1 MADIET
7 LLNQLSEL
15 TQYTNL
21 TIGNSSKLK
30 SEITRLTQIN
40 QGLCN
45 IYTGLEKAL
54 NDEQFN
60 KGFLSFLPW
69 VGTVASFLIP
79 GGFLAEALISGGGVM
94 LADKLIDPEKE
105 TSLADLVEH
114 TGGLIEWVNLLT
126 EIAQELLNN
135 SEFLNIVSHREDS
148 INKQFNQL
156 EKSLRLNLDFD
167 NLTQLKIQIEDIKQ
181 SQIQLRK
188 VQNILDQI
196 IDNIEKNVEVIEDR
210 IKILVIYFG
219 RSEFA
224 LEWIDDDEGLI
235 ISYDRDQFISIHRIF
250 NNCMDIRDKLEQ
262 LESKA
267 NNFRIQGEQLLQEKS
282 KSKKVSQKQDHYLI
296 NQQNYSVQLSQST
309 PSKNEKNIF
318 KILFIGSTLAT
329 CGYFSYLNID
339 KINTVIPILNYVPF
353 LNQDSNNLEKAENLA
368 MEASLIVQNPPHP
381 FTVWQQSQQ
390 KWQEAINLLEKISNN
405 SSLFLKTQEKLT
417 NYRQNH
423 QVITQ
428 RIKTEQ
434 KALADFENAQNLA
447 LEATMLTQNP
457 PHNLTIWKQSQTK
470 WQQAI
475 NLLKGIPKG
484 TFVEKQAKEKLKSY
498 QLNYQVITNHI
509 NKY

>member
-7 LLNQLSEL
+7 ILNQLSEL

-21 TIGNSSKLK
+21 TIGNSSKLQ
-30 SEITRLTQIN
+30 SEITRLNQIN

-45 IYTGLEKAL
+45 VYNSLEEAL
-54 NDEQFN
+54 NNEQFN
-60 KGFLSFLPW
+60 KGFLSVLPW

-79 GGFLAEALISGGGVM
+79 GGFIADVLISSGGAM
-94 LADKLIDPEKE
+94 LSDKLIDPEKE
-105 TSLADLVEH
+105 TSLADLIEH

-126 EIAQELLNN
+126 EIAQDLLNN
-135 SEFLNIVSHREDS
+135 SEFLNVVSHRSDS

-167 NLTQLKIQIEDIKQ
+167 NLAQLKIQIEEIKQ

-196 IDNIEKNVEVIEDR
+196 IDNIEKNVEVIDR
-210 IKILVIYFG
+210 IKILVTYFG

-235 ISYDRDQFISIHRIF
+235 ISYDRDQFISINRIF
-250 NNCMDIRDKLEQ
+250 NNCMDMRDKLEQ

-296 NQQNYSVQLSQST
+296 NQQNYSVQLNQSKQQ
-309 PSKNEKNIF
+309 KNGKNPF

-329 CGYFSYLNID
+329 CSYFGYVNID
-339 KINTVIPILNYVPF
+339 KINQTIPILNSIPF
-353 LNQDSNNLEKAENLA
+353 LNQDSNNLEKAEKLA
-368 MEASLIVQNPPHP
+368 MEASLIVQNPPHSL
-381 FTVWQQSQQ
+381 TVWQQSQQ
-390 KWQEAINLLEKISNN
+390 KWQEAINLLEKIPNN
-405 SSLFLKTQEKLT
+405 SSLFLKTQEKLN

-434 KALADFENAQNLA
+434 KALADFQKAQNLA

-457 PHNLTIWKQSQTK
+457 PHDLTIWKQSQTK

-484 TFVEKQAKEKLKSY
+484 TFVEKQAQEKLQSY
-498 QLNYQVITNHI
+498 QVNYQVITNHI